1 MNNVIIV
8 SKCLRVT
15 NFTFNKKK
23 FLFHFRGVYV
33 GKKIRKIEL
42 VGDCNLS
49 ILKGEEYVLYVKIVS
64 FENHVV
70 RGTIIK
76 FRDIEELKDLS

>member
-23 FLFHFRGVYV
+23 YAFHFRGVYV
-33 GKKIRKIEL
+33 GKKIRKVEL
-42 VGDCNLS
+42 VGDHSLN
-49 ILKGEEYVLYVKIVS
+49 IIKGEEYVLYVKIVS
-64 FENHVV
+64 IDNDIV

-76 FRDIEELKDLS
+76 CRDVEELKDQS

>member
-8 SKCLRVT
+8 SKCLRVI

-23 FLFHFRGVYV
+23 YLFHFRGVYV
-33 GKKIRKIEL
+33 GKKIRRVEL
-42 VGDCNLS
+42 VGDDTLN

-64 FENHVV
+64 IEDHIVK
-70 RGTIIK
+70 GTIIK
-76 FRDIEELKDLS
+76 FRDIEEFRDQS

>member
-23 FLFHFRGVYV
+23 YVFHFRGVYV
-33 GKKIRKIEL
+33 GKKIRKVEL
-42 VGDCNLS
+42 VGDDSLN

-64 FENHVV
+64 IDKDIV

-76 FRDIEELKDLS
+76 FRDIEELKDQS